1 MYQTTGWLL
10 LFMAAGLLIQGL
22 AIFIAGPELYDTLI
36 LKMTLPA
43 RFQDLVWQ
51 PWSLFTWPFFYS
63 AFSFLTILFGGMM
76 LFTFGRI
83 HQQFLNDTRTR
94 RLVWLAIPL
103 IGLLTVTYST
113 VRLIG
118 SDRPAAVEITETN
131 NPQEDVV
138 VEDEAAAELSEAK
151 AEDAASE
158 TETTSEEAQTYVD
171 NQIQRWS
178 RQGTYVG
185 GIVPLMI
192 LLMISSITLVPRYPI
207 RLFLFGQVEIRIVGL
222 IFFALIWIS
231 SGLFTPYGFAVLIAG
246 LLGYLNVYLLRQG
259 TDVTEIVW
267 SFYKEDKKPRMKV
280 KYSNPQKWETGGE
293 HQVATKTKVATAE
306 DGNNVPEEIVD
317 RILEKIHATGYDS
330 LSREE
335 KELLFKASN
344 SKNGNKD

>member
-1 MYQTTGWLL
+1 MDWQDRIKSFLGMYQTTGWLL

-185 GIVPLMI
+185 
-192 LLMISSITLVPRYPI
+192 
-207 RLFLFGQVEIRIVGL
+207 
-222 IFFALIWIS
+222 
-231 SGLFTPYGFAVLIAG
+231 
-246 LLGYLNVYLLRQG
+246 
-259 TDVTEIVW
+259 
-267 SFYKEDKKPRMKV
+267 
-280 KYSNPQKWETGGE
+280 
-293 HQVATKTKVATAE
+293 
-306 DGNNVPEEIVD
+306 
-317 RILEKIHATGYDS
+317 
-330 LSREE
+330 
-335 KELLFKASN
+335 
-344 SKNGNKD
+344 